1 MFCNFLYNF
10 HLYIDSRIFFYHN
23 RLQGSGIRINNMNIN
38 EIYVD
43 ETQDFTQAELY
54 LLLHICQNPN
64 DMFLTGDTAQGIMR
78 GISFRFKD
86 LRSLFYH
93 ASQTTKSI
101 KVPERVIIFIC
112 NCNHVNMYKITLF
125 DV

>member
-1 MFCNFLYNF
+1 MI
-10 HLYIDSRIFFYHN
+10 HAFFYHN
-23 RLQGSGIRINNMNIN
+23 RLQGSGIRINNWNIN

-54 LLLHICQNPN
+54 LMLHICQNPN

-93 ASQTTKSI
+93 ASQKMKSI
-101 KVPERVIIFIC
+101 NVPERVIISSVIVIMLIQNVYVQNYPF
-112 NCNHVNMYKITLF
+112 
-125 DV
+125 